1 MTAWAIGHTHRFKA
15 ASIEAGIED
24 WISHIA
30 TTDGPTAMEAYFGG
44 AYWEDYK
51 LWRESSPLN
60 YVNNIETPALIL
72 HGKNDMRVPA
82 TQAMQLYSALNERG
96 VPTRFIYYKG
106 QGHGINDPLVA
117 LDAMKEKLKWFKAYG
132 N

>member
-1 MTAWAIGHTHRFKA
+1 
-15 ASIEAGIED
+15 
-24 WISHIA
+24 
-30 TTDGPTAMEAYFGG
+30 MEAYFGG